1 MFCSDFS
8 FTTSHLRFINHENW
22 KKMKKLLTFIS
33 VSLLLIS
40 CATLSSRTVIGPKK
54 AFELGEGRH
63 GSYTAN
69 ITNDCNVPVEIFVVS
84 LDGTET
90 YLATLLPAE
99 NKKIDVSA
107 NTKAIFKNNSSKQA
121 ALKLKLY
128 GNTAN
133 LSMGGPNY

>member
-1 MFCSDFS
+1 MAETGNTVESAAVLE
-8 FTTSHLRFINHENW
+8 TWMQLRVSPAASSLAG
-22 KKMKKLLTFIS
+22 KKTPT
-33 VSLLLIS
+33 

-84 LDGTET
+84 LDGAET
-90 YLATLLPAE
+90 YLATIQPAE

-107 NTKAIFKNNSSKQA
+107 NTKAIFKNNSSEQA
-121 ALKLKLY
+121 LLKLKLH
-128 GNTAN
+128 GNTGN